1 MELGGRILRSRS
13 PHGVEQEIYAYLTT
27 HQLLRIFQGQAAAE
41 RDIEP
46 RRVSFIEVLSVVA
59 HSIIQRTGVD
69 ADRAAGEAT
78 RARRKATT
86 PRRLLEERIRP
97 RSYPRTRKRPVSP
110 YPSHRAGDRQ
120 PSPKVHYKI
129 TLTVRP

>member
-1 MELGGRILRSRS
+1 MRAGSRAHAAHTAWS
-13 PHGVEQEIYAYLTT
+13 KEIYAYLTT
-27 HQLLRIFQGQAAAE
+27 YQLLRTFQGQAAAE
-41 RDIEP
+41 RDVEP

-69 ADRAAGEAT
+69 ADRAVGEAM

-86 PRRLLEERIRP
+86 TLRLLEERTRP
-97 RSYPRTRKRPVSP
+97 RSYPRTRKRPASP
-110 YPSHRAGDRQ
+110 YPSHRAGARQ